1 MSGSLTIRVATM
13 ENEKLEVEEIFRFI
27 MLNHHQLYTEYMGRE
42 ARYLKL
48 SHKDWQPFLKHCMQ
62 QWPNYL

>member
-42 ARYLKL
+42 ARYLK
-48 SHKDWQPFLKHCMQ
+48 
-62 QWPNYL
+62 